1 MKREIATHRERPGLS
16 LWSLSFM
23 SFAFWELARE
33 CTSTEGSFSP
43 QWFLSF
49 AYAVG
54 CLFFLPF
61 GGDRGAAS
69 SIVQIPD
76 RGIQE

>member
-1 MKREIATHRERPGLS
+1 MKREIATYRERQGIS
-16 LWSLSFM
+16 LYVFV
-23 SFAFWELARE
+23 FYVFWELARE

-54 CLFFLPF
+54 CLCGLIINSVQK
-61 GGDRGAAS
+61 A
-69 SIVQIPD
+69 IVGHD
-76 RGIQE
+76 